1 MRYLLWLVRF
11 LLLALLVTF
20 AVKNTETVTVRYFL
34 GYEWQAPLVFVL
46 LVFFCIGAVL
56 GVMAGL
62 ARYIRQ
68 RRELAALKRELR
80 SRPRSGEEAASK
92 GSSKVA

>member
-1 MRYLLWLVRF
+1 MRYLLWLIRF
-11 LLLALLVTF
+11 LLLVLLLTF

-56 GVMAGL
+56 GIMAGL
-62 ARYIRQ
+62 ARHIRQ

-80 SRPRSGEEAASK
+80 SRTRSGDEAASR
-92 GSSKVA
+92 GSSDVT